1 MELDL
6 QLKYEVGDD
15 GRRHLTIPD
24 DTRAFVISF
33 VKENARKPVGEIAAL
48 VQEGHDKLHAAL
60 AGVSEAQA
68 KFKPRPDD
76 WSILQLM
83 DHVVTTKQVV
93 GNLCRVLG
101 EGQRP
106 PGFSAE
112 WEEEA
117 RQDGVTLTH
126 FATLDEAKKSAD
138 AAHTVLLDL
147 IANLDGVNTDAR
159 FKHFV
164 FGDLNSREWAVFQ
177 RVHDEDHTPHI
188 GKIKATPGFP
198 ASS

>member
-1 MELDL
+1 MDL
-6 QLKYEVGDD
+6 QLKYVVGDD

-33 VKENARKPVGEIAAL
+33 VQEHARKPVADIAAL

-60 AGVSEAQA
+60 AGVSEPQA
-68 KFKPRPDD
+68 KFKPGPDD
-76 WSILQLM
+76 WSILELM
-83 DHVVTTKQVV
+83 DHVVTTKQIV

-106 PGFSAE
+106 PGFGAE

-117 RQDGVTLTH
+117 RQDGVTLTR
-126 FATLDEAKKSAD
+126 FASLDEAKKSAD
-138 AAHTVLLDL
+138 AAHAVLLGL
-147 IANLDGVNTDAR
+147 IANVDHVNTDTR

-164 FGDLNSREWAVFQ
+164 FGELNSREWAVFQ

-198 ASS
+198 GT